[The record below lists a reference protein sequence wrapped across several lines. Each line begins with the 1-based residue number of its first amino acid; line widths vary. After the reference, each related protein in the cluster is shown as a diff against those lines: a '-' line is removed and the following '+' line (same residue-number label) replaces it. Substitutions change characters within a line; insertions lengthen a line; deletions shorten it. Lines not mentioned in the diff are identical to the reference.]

1 MNQIIIRYDIYI
13 QVPIY
18 IIMIT
23 IGTSTYISNN
33 EKTKDANPLL
43 YEQA

>member
-1 MNQIIIRYDIYI
+1 MIYI
-13 QVPIY
+13 YFYVY
-18 IIMIT
+18 MFL
-23 IGTSTYISNN
+23 YISNN